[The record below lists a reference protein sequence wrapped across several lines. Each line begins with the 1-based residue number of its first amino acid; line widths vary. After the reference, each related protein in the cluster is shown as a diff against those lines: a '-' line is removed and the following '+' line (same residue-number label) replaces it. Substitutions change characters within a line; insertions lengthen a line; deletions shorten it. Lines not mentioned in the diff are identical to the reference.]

1 MTSQIKKHHHNNSH
15 VPVLVDEVLKYLSPK
30 SGDLYLDLTAGYG
43 GHASKILSNLGD
55 ASQMTLVDRDESAI
69 NSLQAFA
76 KKGSRL
82 IHKDFAS
89 ATKQLC
95 ERGERFDMILI
106 DLGVSSPHFNNS
118 ERGFSFMH
126 DAPLDMRMDPRQE
139 KTAED
144 IVNKSSQDELE
155 DILHKFGEEPKSKK
169 IAKAICESRPIKR
182 TAELAKVVEEVYGRR
197 GKTHPATRTFQAIRI
212 AVNDELAQI
221 EETLERLPDLL
232 KDEGRV
238 VVISFHSLEDRLV
251 KQYFASES
259 KSGYEA
265 RLKVLTKKPIS
276 GKYEQVFNPRA
287 RSAMLRAAAKI
298 KK

>member
-15 VPVLVDEVLKYLSPK
+15 VPVLLDEVLKYLDPK
-30 SGDLYLDLTAGYG
+30 SGDSYLDLTAGYG
-43 GHASKILSNLGD
+43 GHSSKILSNLGD

-76 KKGSRL
+76 KKGARL

-89 ATKQLC
+89 ATKELC
-95 ERGERFDMILI
+95 EQGERFDMILI
-106 DLGVSSPHFNNS
+106 DLGVSSPHLNNS

-126 DAPLDMRMDPRQE
+126 DAPLDMRMDPRQDL
-139 KTAED
+139 TAES
-144 IVNKSSQDELE
+144 IVNSYSKEQLE
-155 DILHKFGEEPKSKK
+155 EILRSYGEEPKYRKV
-169 IAKAICESRPIKR
+169 AQAIIEARPIKR
-182 TAELAKVVEEVYGRR
+182 TGQLADVIETIYGRR

-212 AVNDELAQI
+212 AVNDELAQV
-221 EETLERLPDLL
+221 EATLAQIPDLL
-232 KDEGRV
+232 MDDGRV

-251 KQYFASES
+251 KQSFANES

-265 RLKVLTKKPIS
+265 RLRVLTKKPIS
-276 GKYEQVFNPRA
+276 GKTEQVFNPRA

>member
-1 MTSQIKKHHHNNSH
+1 MTSQNKKHHHNNSH
-15 VPVLVDEVLKYLSPK
+15 VPVLVDEVLKYLDPK
-30 SGDLYLDLTAGYG
+30 SGESYLDLTAGYG

-55 ASQMTLVDRDESAI
+55 ASRMTLVDRDESAI

-76 KKGSRL
+76 KKGARL

-89 ATKQLC
+89 ATKELC
-95 ERGERFDMILI
+95 EQGERFDMILI
-106 DLGVSSPHFNNS
+106 DLGVSSPHLNNS

-126 DAPLDMRMDPRQE
+126 DAPLDMRMDPRQDL
-139 KTAED
+139 TAES
-144 IVNKSSQDELE
+144 IVNSYSKEQLE
-155 DILHKFGEEPKSKK
+155 EILRSYGEEPKYRKV
-169 IAKAICESRPIKR
+169 AQAIIEARPIKR
-182 TAELAKVVEEVYGRR
+182 TGQLADVIETIYGRR

-212 AVNDELAQI
+212 AVNDELAQV
-221 EETLERLPDLL
+221 EATLAQIPDLL
-232 KDEGRV
+232 MDDGRV

-251 KQYFASES
+251 KQSFANES

-265 RLKVLTKKPIS
+265 RLRVLTKKPIS
-276 GKYEQVFNPRA
+276 GKTEQVFNPRA

>member
-76 KKGSRL
+76 KKGARL

-95 ERGERFDMILI
+95 AVGERFDMILI

-126 DAPLDMRMDPRQE
+126 DAPLDMRMDPSQE

-144 IVNKSSQDELE
+144 ILNRSSQDELE
-155 DILHKFGEEPKSKK
+155 DILRTYGEEPKSRK
-169 IAKAICESRPIKR
+169 IAKAIVESRPIRR
-182 TAELAKVVEEVYGRR
+182 TKELATVVEQVYGRR
-197 GKTHPATRTFQAIRI
+197 GKTHPATRTFQAVRI
-212 AVNDELAQI
+212 AVNDELAQA
-221 EETLERLPDLL
+221 EETLGRLPDLL
-232 KDEGRV
+232 NDGGRV

-251 KQYFASES
+251 KQSFANES

-265 RLKVLTKKPIS
+265 RLKILTKKPVS
-276 GKYEQVFNPRA
+276 GKNEQVFNPRA

>member
-1 MTSQIKKHHHNNSH
+1 MTSQNKKHHHNNSH
-15 VPVLVDEVLKYLSPK
+15 VPVLLDEVLKYLDPK
-30 SGDLYLDLTAGYG
+30 SGESYLDLTAGYG

-55 ASQMTLVDRDESAI
+55 ASRMTLVDRDESAI

-76 KKGSRL
+76 KKGARI
-82 IHKDFAS
+82 IHSDFAT
-89 ATKQLC
+89 ATRRLC
-95 ERGERFDMILI
+95 EDGERFDMILI
-106 DLGVSSPHFNNS
+106 DLGVSSPHLNNS

-126 DAPLDMRMDPRQE
+126 DARLDMRMDPRQDL
-139 KTAED
+139 TAES
-144 IVNKSSQDELE
+144 IVNGYSKEQLE
-155 DILHKFGEEPKSKK
+155 MILRSYGEEPKYRK
-169 IAKAICESRPIKR
+169 IAQAIVEAR
-182 TAELAKVVEEVYGRR
+182 TITRTSQLAEVIEQIYGRR

-212 AVNDELAQI
+212 AVNDELAQV
-221 EETLERLPDLL
+221 ETTLARIPDLL
-232 KDEGRV
+232 KDDGRV

-251 KQYFASES
+251 KQSFANES

-276 GKYEQVFNPRA
+276 GKIEQVFNPRA